1 MSPPLLEVRHLTKEF
16 TRRKGIFRRGTPVRA
31 VDDVSFEIAEG
42 ETFGLVG
49 ESGSGK
55 TTTGR
60 CILRL
65 IEPTSGEVRF
75 RGEDV
80 LAFPKRRLREA
91 RRDMQIV
98 FQDPYSSL
106 NPRMRVQDIV
116 EEPLAIHRLGT
127 RSERRARVRE
137 LFELVGLDS
146 SQLPR
151 YPHQFSGG
159 QRQRIGLARALA
171 LNPSLVIADEPVSA
185 LDVSVQAQVV
195 NLLMDL
201 QERLKLTYLFIAH
214 DLRLVR
220 HICSRLAVM
229 YLGRIVEMGE
239 TEAIFASPAHPY
251 TRALLS
257 AIPVPDPSVVRAR
270 VVLDPST
277 FDRTAP
283 LREIGAKHVAAI

>member
-1 MSPPLLEVRHLTKEF
+1 MTAPLLEVRHLTKEF
-16 TRRKGIFRRGTPVRA
+16 TRQKGIFGRGTPVRA
-31 VDDVSFEIAEG
+31 VDDVTFEIAEG

-75 RGEDV
+75 RNEDV
-80 LAFPKRRLREA
+80 LAFSKPRLREA
-91 RRDMQIV
+91 RRQMQIV

-106 NPRMRVQDIV
+106 NPRMRVRDIV
-116 EEPLAIHRLGT
+116 EEPLIIHRIGT
-127 RSERRARVRE
+127 RAERRVRVGE
-137 LFELVGLDS
+137 LFEIVGLDPS
-146 SQLPR
+146 HLTR

-201 QERLKLTYLFIAH
+201 QQRLNLTYLFIAH

-220 HICSRLAVM
+220 HICSRVAVM

-239 TEAIFASPAHPY
+239 TDAIFAAPAHPY

-257 AIPVPDPSVVRAR
+257 AIPVPDPNAPRMR
-270 VVLDPST
+270 VVLDPSS
-277 FDRTAP
+277 FSRTAS
-283 LREIGAKHVAAI
+283 LREVAPGHFAAL

>member
-1 MSPPLLEVRHLTKEF
+1 MPLVEVAHLVKHF
-16 TRRKGIFRRGTPVRA
+16 TRDAGLFRAGTRVAA
-31 VDDVSFEIAEG
+31 VDDVSFSIEEG

-65 IEPTSGEVRF
+65 VEPSSGAVRF

-80 LAFPKRRLREA
+80 LAFSRRRMREA

-106 NPRMRVQDIV
+106 NPRMRARQIV
-116 EEPLAIHRLGT
+116 EEPLIIHRIGK
-127 RSERRARVRE
+127 RSERQERVAE
-137 LFELVGLDS
+137 LFGLVGLNPVHLD
-146 SQLPR
+146 R

-171 LNPSLVIADEPVSA
+171 LNPSFVILDEPVSA

-201 QERLKLTYLFIAH
+201 QEQLKLTYLFIAH
-214 DLRLVR
+214 DLRLVE
-220 HICSRLAVM
+220 HICGRIAVM
-229 YLGRIVEMGE
+229 FLGRIVEMGP
-239 TEAIFASPAHPY
+239 TSSLFAAPQHPY

-257 AIPVPDPSVVRAR
+257 AIPVPDPDAPRQRIVMDPKSVNRDA
-270 VVLDPST
+270 T
-277 FDRTAP
+277 
-283 LREIGAKHVAAI
+283 LREISAGHFAAV